1 MYVFLLMLGSFI
13 AVAGLGLVASGVSI
27 QEHTFDASNLT
38 PGMIAIIGG
47 CILIGLGLVVR
58 ALLRVE
64 RALRG
69 PVALPVRAD
78 EAAGSVTLAQEG
90 EAASVALPPKSKPK
104 AIPQP
109 QPASA
114 PAAAVPPPLPRVDA
128 TVDGAQIAAQERLE
142 STPLVEES
150 DVSLLP
156 KPPVRAEEETGEV
169 HHNGA
174 RANGSAHAATAPR
187 VAANGRP
194 IRPPQAQVQAKTS
207 IFDALW
213 PKQQRA
219 AAEVQAVVPAEA
231 AAPAEPEVPQQIE
244 ASESPPPARS
254 VLPPQPER
262 AERAVVS
269 VLKSGVVEG
278 MAYTLYSDGSI
289 EAQLPGGTLRFG
301 SITELRNHIEQH
313 G

>member
-1 MYVFLLMLGSFI
+1 MYVFLLVLGTFI

-27 QEHTFDASNLT
+27 PEHTYDASNLT

-47 CILIGLGLVVR
+47 CVLIGLGLVVR

-64 RALRG
+64 RALRS
-69 PVALPVRAD
+69 PAAQSVRAD
-78 EAAGSVTLAQEG
+78 EAGASVILAQDS
-90 EAASVALPPKSKPK
+90 EATGVPLSKPK
-104 AIPQP
+104 PKATPQP
-109 QPASA
+109 QPAQSQLASASA
-114 PAAAVPPPLPRVDA
+114 PAMPPPVPRADVPLN
-128 TVDGAQIAAQERLE
+128 GEQISAQERLE
-142 STPLVEES
+142 STPMVEES

-156 KPPVRAEEETGEV
+156 KPPVRAEEDAGEIQ
-169 HHNGA
+169 HAG

-194 IRPPQAQVQAKTS
+194 IRPPQAQVQAKSS

-219 AAEVQAVVPAEA
+219 VVEA
-231 AAPAEPEVPQQIE
+231 QAAPAEVSAPPEPEVAQQVE
-244 ASESPPPARS
+244 PSEPPLPARS
-254 VLPPQPER
+254 VAPPQPD
-262 AERAVVS
+262 RAVVS

>member
-1 MYVFLLMLGSFI
+1 MYVFLLVLGSFI
-13 AVAGLGLVASGVSI
+13 AVAGLGLVASGVSV

-38 PGMIAIIGG
+38 PAMIAVIGG
-47 CILIGLGLVVR
+47 CILVGLGLVVR

-64 RALRG
+64 LALMRA
-69 PVALPVRAD
+69 PVPRPMRSG
-78 EAAGSVTLAQEG
+78 EAVGSVALAQES
-90 EAASVALPPKSKPK
+90 EAASIPFPPKPKPK
-104 AIPQP
+104 AIPQT
-109 QPASA
+109 QTASA
-114 PAAAVPPPLPRVDA
+114 PASAMPPPAAQADTTL
-128 TVDGAQIAAQERLE
+128 DGLQTSAQERLE
-142 STPLVEES
+142 STPVVEES

-156 KPPVRAEEETGEV
+156 KPPARADEDSAEV
-169 HHNGA
+169 HHGGG
-174 RANGSAHAATAPR
+174 RANGSAHATTEPR

-194 IRPPQAQVQAKTS
+194 IRPPQVQAKVS

-213 PKQQRA
+213 PKQQRTA
-219 AAEVQAVVPAEA
+219 LEVQV
-231 AAPAEPEVPQQIE
+231 APAESAVTPPALQVSHQAE
-244 ASESPPPARS
+244 AGEPSPPAKS
-254 VLPPQPER
+254 VATPLP
-262 AERAVVS
+262 ERAVVS

>member
-1 MYVFLLMLGSFI
+1 LVLGSFI
-13 AVAGLGLVASGVSI
+13 SAAGLGLVASGVSI

-38 PGMIAIIGG
+38 PGMIAVIGG
-47 CILIGLGLVVR
+47 CVLIGLGLVVR

-69 PVALPVRAD
+69 PVASPVRAD
-78 EAAGSVTLAQEG
+78 EAVGSIALAQQG
-90 EAASVALPPKSKPK
+90 EATGIPFPSKPKPK

-109 QPASA
+109 QPTSAAA
-114 PAAAVPPPLPRVDA
+114 PAAMPPAVPADA
-128 TVDGAQIAAQERLE
+128 VQTSVQERLE

-156 KPPVRAEEETGEV
+156 KPPVRAEEDTGEV
-169 HHNGA
+169 LHSGG

-187 VAANGRP
+187 VAAGGRP
-194 IRPPQAQVQAKTS
+194 IRPPQAQAQAKGS

-219 AAEVQAVVPAEA
+219 VPEIQ
-231 AAPAEPEVPQQIE
+231 AAPAELAATPPAIEVSAEAE
-244 ASESPPPARS
+244 ASELSPPAKS
-254 VLPPQPER
+254 VAPPQPER
-262 AERAVVS
+262 APDRAVVS

>member
-1 MYVFLLMLGSFI
+1 MSVFLLVLGSFI
-13 AVAGLGLVASGVSI
+13 SVAGLGLVASGVSI

-38 PGMIAIIGG
+38 PGMIAVIGG
-47 CILIGLGLVVR
+47 CVLIGLGLVVR

-64 RALRG
+64 HTLRA
-69 PVALPVRAD
+69 PVARPLRAE
-78 EAAGSVTLAQEG
+78 EAAGSAALAQPGEG
-90 EAASVALPPKSKPK
+90 TNIPFPPKPK
-104 AIPQP
+104 TIPQP

-114 PAAAVPPPLPRVDA
+114 PAAAVPTPLAQADA
-128 TVDGAQIAAQERLE
+128 ALDGVQTSAQERLE

-156 KPPVRAEEETGEV
+156 KAPARAEEDSGEV
-169 HHNGA
+169 HHDGG

-187 VAANGRP
+187 VVANGRP
-194 IRPPQAQVQAKTS
+194 IRPPQGKVQAKGS

-219 AAEVQAVVPAEA
+219 APEIQAVPAEA
-231 AAPAEPEVPQQIE
+231 AATPPAIEVSQQAG
-244 ASESPPPARS
+244 ASEPSPPAKS
-254 VLPPQPER
+254 VAAPQPQSER
-262 AERAVVS
+262 AAVS

-301 SITELRNHIEQH
+301 SITELRNHIEHH